1 MPDRRNNMSGI
12 STGNSARRPERFD
25 PRKLARSVIAIPL
38 LEKIEA
44 ELNITKEYLAQHPEL
59 SGSRNAAVVLNE
71 SYKEGVTS
79 AYDRVLE
86 LQKKAENYVA
96 SKARENVAAP
106 KAVSRKKRTKGSV
119 AVAREDEKEAIVPT
133 KPKEEEKDVIDPPK
147 LVQGRQV
154 CVARLDGRIIRI
166 MLAMDRDSDEEAI
179 AQLWPTRHDVIID
192 INLAFK
198 PKDRVLKM
206 LRAVTGI
213 ETDPDVRR
221 VAKKLIERYL
231 ETGKN
236 RANVKDRHQQVD
248 QGTTG
253 ITEQYVFAELEGKV
267 IRELVTVDE
276 LAATAM
282 AHLEVL
288 EGLGNKEDWAL
299 DLVSPN
305 PKLDPEVIFADLGP
319 GRGWVESLL
328 SAGVLLKEKLRL
340 DMTKLDLSRLRTIY
354 RVWPDFTINTY
365 QGHSL
370 PTVKADA
377 AQRAFAASGEN
388 ITWAVIDTGIDGTHP
403 HFRMHQNID
412 PASSYHKDF
421 TAWQDVAL
429 DAAARGEVPPDD
441 VPGTPLSDQRG
452 HGTHVAGI
460 IAGEQQRTAD
470 TGQFEMRAVLKELG
484 NDNKDAYKEIALD
497 SISGV
502 APKCGLVSLKV
513 LDDFG
518 NGKSKHVIAALAHIQ
533 RINAHGRELHIHG
546 VNISAGYPFEAEWF
560 ACGHSP
566 LCVEVNRL
574 VKSGVVVVV
583 AAGNTGYGTLS
594 TGFNLK
600 PFKACLDLTINDPGN
615 AAEAITVGATHC
627 DQPHRYG
634 VSYFSSKGPTGD
646 GRLKPDLVAP
656 GEKILS
662 CAVPRSKMS
671 ETDGN
676 LSECRYLETSGT
688 SQAAPHV
695 SGAIAAFLSIRGEFI
710 GQAERVKQIFMSTA
724 TDLGRDRNFQGAGLV
739 DLMRAIQ
746 SI

>member
-1 MPDRRNNMSGI
+1 M
-12 STGNSARRPERFD
+12 
-25 PRKLARSVIAIPL
+25 LARSVIAIPL

-44 ELNITKEYLAQHPEL
+44 ELKITKEYLAQHPEL

-79 AYDRVLE
+79 AYERVLE

-96 SKARENVAAP
+96 EKARESVPAP
-106 KAVSRKKRTKGSV
+106 KAVPRKKSTKGSV
-119 AVAREDEKEAIVPT
+119 AVAKEKEKEAIVPP

-154 CVARLDGRIIRI
+154 CLARLEGRIIRI
-166 MLAMDRDSDEEAI
+166 MLAIDRDSDEGAAI

-198 PKDRVLKM
+198 PKDRVLKV
-206 LRAVTGI
+206 LRAATGI
-213 ETDPDVRR
+213 AMDPDVRR
-221 VAKKLIERYL
+221 VAKKLIESYL
-231 ETGKN
+231 ETAKK
-236 RANVKDRHQQVD
+236 RAKVKDRHQQVD
-248 QGTTG
+248 QGATG

-276 LAATAM
+276 LAASAM
-282 AHLEVL
+282 ADLEVL
-288 EGLGNKEDWAL
+288 VGLGNKEQWAL
-299 DLVSPN
+299 DLVPRDS
-305 PKLDPEVIFADLGP
+305 KLDPESIFANLAPKG
-319 GRGWVESLL
+319 GWVESLL
-328 SAGVLLKEKLRL
+328 STGLLLKDKLKL
-340 DMTKLDLSRLRTIY
+340 DKSHLDLSRLRTIY
-354 RVWPDFTINTY
+354 RVWPDFAINTY

-377 AQRAFAASGEN
+377 AQRAFAALGEN
-388 ITWAVIDTGIDGTHP
+388 ITWAVIDTGIDGAHP
-403 HFRMHQNID
+403 HFRMHQNVD
-412 PASSYHKDF
+412 PASPYHKDF

-429 DAAARGEVPPDD
+429 DAAERGEVPPDD

-460 IAGEQQRTAD
+460 IAGEQQRTSNTD
-470 TGQFEMRAVLKELG
+470 EFEMRAVLKELG
-484 NDNKDAYKEIALD
+484 NDSKAAYKEIALD

-502 APKCGLVSLKV
+502 APKCRLVSLKV

-518 NGKSKHVIAALAHIQ
+518 SGKSKHVIAALAHIQ

-546 VNISAGYPFEAEWF
+546 VNISAGYPFDADWF

-583 AAGNTGYGTLS
+583 AAGNSGYGTLS
-594 TGFNLK
+594 TGYNNK
-600 PFKACLDLTINDPGN
+600 PFKACMDLTIDDPGN

-646 GRLKPDLVAP
+646 GRLKPDLIAP

-662 CAVPRSKMS
+662 CAVPGSKMS

-676 LSECRYLETSGT
+676 LSQCRYLETSGT

>member
-1 MPDRRNNMSGI
+1 MSGI
-12 STGNSARRPERFD
+12 SARRPERFD
-25 PRKLARSVIAIPL
+25 PKMLARSVIAIPL

-44 ELNITKEYLAQHPEL
+44 ELKITKEYLAQHPEL
-59 SGSRNAAVVLNE
+59 SRSRNAAVVLNE
-71 SYKEGVTS
+71 AYKEGVTS
-79 AYDRVLE
+79 AYERVLE
-86 LQKKAENYVA
+86 LQEEAEKYVA
-96 SKARENVAAP
+96 SKARENVAVP
-106 KAVSRKKRTKGSV
+106 KKVPGKKSVKGSV
-119 AVAREDEKEAIVPT
+119 AIANED
-133 KPKEEEKDVIDPPK
+133 EKDVIDPPK

-154 CVARLDGRIIRI
+154 CLARLEGRIIRI
-166 MLAMDRDSDEEAI
+166 MLAIDGDSDQGEAI
-179 AQLWPTRHDVIID
+179 AHLWPTRHDVIID

-198 PKDRVLKM
+198 PKDRVLKI
-206 LRAVTGI
+206 LREATGI
-213 ETDPDVRR
+213 AIDPDVRR
-221 VAKKLIERYL
+221 VAKKLIESYL
-231 ETGKN
+231 ETAKK
-236 RANVKDRHQQVD
+236 RAKVKDTRQRVD

-276 LAATAM
+276 LAASAM
-282 AHLEVL
+282 AHLEVAD
-288 EGLGNKEDWAL
+288 GLSKEEPWARAL
-299 DLVSPN
+299 SPAN
-305 PKLDPEVIFADLGP
+305 PKLDLEALFADLGP
-319 GRGWVESLL
+319 ERGWVKSLL
-328 SAGVLLKEKLRL
+328 STGLALQEKLKL
-340 DMTKLDLSRLRTIY
+340 DMTNLDLSRLRTIH

-377 AQRAFAASGEN
+377 AQRAFAAFGEN

-403 HFRMHQNID
+403 HFRKHQNID
-412 PASSYHKDF
+412 PASPYHKDF

-429 DAAARGEVPPDD
+429 DAVGRGEAPPDD

-460 IAGEQQRTAD
+460 IAGEQQRTSD
-470 TGQFEMRAVLKELG
+470 TDQFEMRAVLKELG
-484 NDNKDAYKEIALD
+484 NDNKAAYKEIALD

-502 APKCGLVSLKV
+502 APKCRLVSLKV

-546 VNISAGYPFEAEWF
+546 VNISAGYPFDADWF

-583 AAGNTGYGTLS
+583 AAGNSGYGTLS
-594 TGFNLK
+594 TGFNNK
-600 PFKACLDLTINDPGN
+600 PFKACMDLTIDDPGN

-627 DQPHRYG
+627 DEPHRYG

-646 GRLKPDLVAP
+646 GRLKPDLIAP

-662 CAVPRSKMS
+662 CAVPGSKMS

-676 LSECRYLETSGT
+676 LSQCRYLETSGT

-710 GQAERVKQIFMSTA
+710 GQAEHVKQIFMSTA